1 MMGGVATWPA
11 AAAPMLA
18 DPPAADGGNAV
29 EAPQPALGEPR
40 DAPSLVLVVGALH
53 AVRQPNATD

>member
-1 MMGGVATWPA
+1 
-11 AAAPMLA
+11 MLA

-29 EAPQPALGEPR
+29 EAPHPALGEPR